1 MHSAG
6 DGECLE
12 SCEQNFQCEILMK
25 IRAGTR
31 KLCSVLV
38 EGNLALVQLSRKTR
52 GNEILSRK

>member
-1 MHSAG
+1 
-6 DGECLE
+6 
-12 SCEQNFQCEILMK
+12 MK